1 MSISIGFFN
10 LGTNFNYTGTD
21 PNFGPIWTAKSLDAA
36 YITVSAGGTQ
46 QGSQGDAGLRS
57 LDWYFYQ
64 IKKNGVSMEEQF
76 GKLLFI
82 TGKASDRSTLL
93 NAGWTL
99 LSGSSYP
106 ASIGGYISD
115 VVTSGDRQLIS
126 FNFPMEL
133 GDNEYFFTMS
143 GETTHDSGVAGDS
156 AVFGPVPDNTP
167 PLLTLRNKTGQFSSP
182 PITLEVDLFDEI
194 SGADKV
200 TGTID
205 GTAIAEITTFPSNIT
220 INTAGSHEVVLYGH
234 DVSGNITA
242 PLTYRFKAE
251 PWTGDSLATA
261 KVLTVTSSGGP
272 SANAAGYVTLYDGSL
287 NLKSNTIADILLEP
301 DLYAFENISQGT
313 IFDYPVPSRA
323 PGVGLN
329 ISKIEVFN
337 TRIVVSFLKSAGS
350 NDFENISINVKDSTN
365 TVQDSKT
372 YNREQAAALASWTLL
387 TPPTDNNI
395 NKVTLNVTGIEGET
409 YTVDLFGTTIYKPSN
424 SSGGTYVSDDE
435 VYTFTPVGPKWNIPD
450 VVNSTDVAYDISY
463 LGGNFSNNIPIN
475 SETVAS
481 GGNFT
486 YVNFL
491 NNNASL
497 KNLHIFMGMAN
508 SSAALTIDESCNIS
522 APVLEQYD
530 IISPAPDANNN
541 YLFFNPI
548 VIELDATTLTNSP
561 NFLNNQFYKISFDNS
576 SNTFVGFLRDYAT
589 QISFTPEEV
598 DNVATLKFFTACGN
612 SITRTMNVIYNDI
625 LSSSNPSAPISGTTI
640 GAGATPVNQNTITGS
655 TPFYHSLIITR

>member
-1 MSISIGFFN
+1 MGISISFFN

-57 LDWYFYQ
+57 LNWYFYQ
-64 IKKNGVSMEEQF
+64 IKKNGVSMEDQF

-82 TGKASDRSTLL
+82 TGNASELL
-93 NAGWTL
+93 NAGWTT
-99 LSGSSYP
+99 LSGSGYP

-133 GDNEYFFTMS
+133 GDNAYVFTMS

-251 PWTGDSLATA
+251 PWNADSDQAV
-261 KVLTVTSSGGP
+261 KVLTVTSGTGTTSNFSGV
-272 SANAAGYVTLYDGSL
+272 VTLYKDDVSL
-287 NLKSNTIADILLEP
+287 NDYTVSEAVFEA
-301 DLYAFENISQGT
+301 DLYQFENISQGNV
-313 IFDYPVPSRA
+313 FDYPVPSRA

-337 TRIVVSFLKSAGS
+337 TRIVVSFLKSFAS

-372 YNREQAAALASWTLL
+372 YNREQAAALASWTSL
-387 TPPTDNNI
+387 TSPTDNNI
-395 NKVTLNVTGIEGET
+395 NKVTLNVTGVEGET
-409 YTVDLFGTTIYKPSN
+409 YTVDLFGTTIFKPSN

-435 VYTFTPVGPKWNIPD
+435 VYTFTPVGPKWNLPEPGTSVKYITYYNS
-450 VVNSTDVAYDISY
+450 VNESNY
-463 LGGNFSNNIPIN
+463 LECTS
-475 SETVAS
+475 
-481 GGNFT
+481 
-486 YVNFL
+486 FL
-491 NNNASL
+491 NNNSADVAGFL
-497 KNLHIFMGMAN
+497 NGNAQIANNFHLFIGMAD
-508 SSAALTIDESCNIS
+508 SEVSITVDDTQCAITG
-522 APVLEQYD
+522 PVLDSFENV
-530 IISPAPDANNN
+530 SPASPDANGDL
-541 YLFFNPI
+541 LFFNPLVFNI
-548 VIELDATTLTNSP
+548 D
-561 NFLNNQFYKISFDNS
+561 
-576 SNTFVGFLRDYAT
+576 VGFNIFSQTNLALNAQYYKAKSLPSGTSTASLLSPDIVN
-589 QISFTPEEV
+589 QVSFTPDSADTSV
-598 DNVATLKFFTACGN
+598 VIHVLNACGDK
-612 SITRTMNVIYNDI
+612 ITRTFDIKYNDI
-625 LSSSNPSAPISGTTI
+625 LTLSNPSNPISGTTV
-640 GAGATPVNQNTITGS
+640 GKGATTVNSTTSAGS